1 MDGDEARSTWVWFP
15 RQFRFTFS
23 SVYSQEYTVCALQ
36 LTVCLILALG
46 MSIGAHWGPGKQGDT
61 GMPSSEQEIAL
72 ILFSLISTSML
83 VFKCFFF
90 FEIYHFMCRRILH
103 TRISALCVSC
113 ACKGQE
119 RHQIP
124 WNWWGRQLW
133 VAVKVLGTQ
142 PRSSGGAASALRC
155 WDISPAFWLAL
166 CKYLFH
172 VCFPTL

>member
-1 MDGDEARSTWVWFP
+1 MDGDEARGTSVWFP

-23 SVYSQEYTVCALQ
+23 SVYSQECALQ

-72 ILFSLISTSML
+72 NFLCSRLPCWFLI
-83 VFKCFFF
+83 FF

-103 TRISALCVSC
+103 TCISVLCVSC
-113 ACKGQE
+113 ACRGQE

-155 WDISPAFWLAL
+155 WDISPASWLAL
-166 CKYLFH
+166 CKYLLH

>member
-1 MDGDEARSTWVWFP
+1 MDGNETRGTWVWFP

-23 SVYSQEYTVCALQ
+23 SVYSQECALQ
-36 LTVCLILALG
+36 LAVCLILALG
-46 MSIGAHWGPGKQGDT
+46 MSIGAHWGQGKQGDT

-72 ILFSLISTSML
+72 NFLCSRLPCWFLN
-83 VFKCFFF
+83 VWFFF

-103 TRISALCVSC
+103 THISALCVSC
-113 ACKGQE
+113 ACRGQE
-119 RHQIP
+119 RRQIP

-142 PRSSGGAASALRC
+142 PRSSGGAASTLRC
-155 WDISPAFWLAL
+155 WDISPASWLAL
-166 CKYLFH
+166 CKYLLH